1 MELKIKEYTLPEQI
15 LFNFEELKT
24 ELSER
29 VKMYETLVYT
39 DDKIKE
45 AKADKANLNKLKKA
59 LNDERIRREK
69 EYMAPFK
76 AFKAQVDE
84 IISIIDK
91 PITIIDKQVK
101 EYEEAKKSA
110 KKKEILAYMATIDL
124 PYGIDIARIFD
135 LRWLNAT
142 ASMTSVK
149 AAIDERA
156 AIIQND
162 LKHLETL
169 GEYSD
174 IAITDYFNNMDL
186 RHALDAVKKESD
198 RREMMAKVKAEREA
212 EADRAREA
220 QKALEEQAARLRA
233 EAAAKEAEKNLEP
246 VTEPQKPAG
255 QWVNFS
261 VFLDIDKA
269 RKLKEFFNI
278 NGYEFKRI

>member
-84 IISIIDK
+84 IIGIIDK
-91 PITIIDKQVK
+91 PITIIDRQVK

-124 PYGIDIARIFD
+124 PYGVDIARIFD

-142 ASMTSVK
+142 ASMASVK

-169 GEYSD
+169 GEFSD

-198 RREMMAKVKAEREA
+198 RREQLAKIQAEREA
-212 EADRAREA
+212 
-220 QKALEEQAARLRA
+220 KAA
-233 EAAAKEAEKNLEP
+233 EAKGASEALLEAAKNAISEP
-246 VTEPQKPAG
+246 VSEVQPKIQKPLA
-255 QWVNFS
+255 QWVNFRCLLT
-261 VFLDIDKA
+261 VETARRLKA
-269 RKLKEFFNI
+269 FFESNGIEYRKV
-278 NGYEFKRI
+278 